1 MVCVGQPEPINVGV
15 CLALVLVSE
24 GVERRDIHTRHLYH
38 HFHPSWSVSAILQIV
53 MKLSIPENF
62 KIAH

>member
-1 MVCVGQPEPINVGV
+1 MVYIGQPEPINVGV

-24 GVERRDIHTRHLYH
+24 GVERRDIHTWHLDH
-38 HFHPSWSVSAILQIV
+38 HFHPRSVSAILQIV
-53 MKLSIPENF
+53 MRCSIPENF